1 MPNYLDTIALG
12 LNWIEPRTSAEIMAL
27 EGVPDGTAVFATDS
41 NSAQVYSAAHGA
53 WLPFSSAQP
62 IQHLNNPPDMEE
74 PDMRKTMAAAR
85 LAWREGMLALD
96 MEEPN
101 SEEPQ
106 HPTRKPGRNL
116 LL

>member
-1 MPNYLDTIALG
+1 
-12 LNWIEPRTSAEIMAL
+12 MAL

-41 NSAQVYSAAHGA
+41 NSAHIYSAVKGL
-53 WLPFSSAQP
+53 WLTFSGAQP
-62 IQHLNNPPDMEE
+62 IHHLDMESE
-74 PDMRKTMAAAR
+74 TEKALSAAR
-85 LAWREGMLALD
+85 LAWREALATALD
-96 MEEPN
+96 TEEPN